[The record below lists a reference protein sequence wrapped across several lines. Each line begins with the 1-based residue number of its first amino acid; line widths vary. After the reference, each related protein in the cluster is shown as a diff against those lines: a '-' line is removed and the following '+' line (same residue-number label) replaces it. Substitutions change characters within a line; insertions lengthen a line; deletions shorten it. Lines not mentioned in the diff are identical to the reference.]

1 MTTRSF
7 FYTLIFLMAI
17 SIPFTGFA
25 NGYINRDVEFNRQSI
40 PFNIQGVEVRLNVIK
55 SGENNVILHNG
66 KTGFRA
72 SIKTV
77 ESMTGQKL
85 CFVTKV
91 KTLKVK
97 KQ

>member
-1 MTTRSF
+1 MTIRSF

-17 SIPFTGFA
+17 SIPLVGFA
-25 NGYINRDVEFNRQSI
+25 NGYINRNVEFNRQSI
-40 PFNIQGVEVRLNVIK
+40 PVNIQGVEVRLSVIK

-66 KTGFRA
+66 EMGFRT

-85 CFVTKV
+85 CFVTKT

>member
-17 SIPFTGFA
+17 SIPLVGFA
-25 NGYINRDVEFNRQSI
+25 NGYINRDVDVYRQSI
-40 PFNIQGVEVRLNVIK
+40 PVNIHGAEIRLSVIK
-55 SGENNVILHNG
+55 VSENNVVLHNG
-66 KTGFRA
+66 EMGFRA

-85 CFVTKV
+85 CFVTKT
-91 KTLKVK
+91 KILKVK